1 MPRKKL
7 VRHFEPRYGVSQQM
21 LEVEGN
27 YVMREHE
34 DYLLLSTNDL
44 QKRLE
49 ILRNQWRDAD
59 DAAERLLYG
68 LNDRESLAWQ
78 CLVTRDYFL
87 MLELYGTCLRAAH
100 AQPIEQAAAPDQR
113 VEEKKAAT
121 SKVKVLPFSEWLFG
135 SGS

>member
-7 VRHFEPRYGVSQQM
+7 VRHFAPRYGVSQQM

-27 YVMREHE
+27 YVMREYE

-49 ILRNQWRDAD
+49 ILRNQWRGAD
-59 DAAERLLYG
+59 DAAERILHT
-68 LNDRESLAWQ
+68 LNERESLAWQ

-100 AQPIEQAAAPDQR
+100 TQPNEQIAVPDQR

-121 SKVKVLPFSEWLFG
+121 SKVKV
-135 SGS
+135 